1 MGPSDGNVVGIIG
14 AGRLGQAMARTARR
28 AGREVVIAN
37 SRGPE
42 SLASVVSA
50 LGEGVSAA
58 TVDEAA
64 SAGMVAIA
72 VPWGRVPEAV
82 QGLSWKSQIVID
94 ATNDWA
100 ADDLNG
106 RTSSE
111 LVADL
116 VAGARVVKAANT
128 LGAEVLGSDPQ
139 EAGGRR
145 VIFISGDDAEAKAEV
160 VALFQ
165 DAGFAAIDLGDLAT
179 GGAMQQ
185 IHHPL
190 AGVNLI
196 RL

>member
-1 MGPSDGNVVGIIG
+1 MDVGIIG
-14 AGRLGQAMARTARR
+14 AGRLGQAMARTALR
-28 AGREVVIAN
+28 AGKSVVIAN

-50 LGEGVSAA
+50 LGEGVSAG
-58 TVDEAA
+58 TVGEAA
-64 SAGMVAIA
+64 SAGIVVIA
-72 VPWGRVPEAV
+72 VPWERVPESL
-82 QGLSWKSQIVID
+82 QGLTWNSQVVID

-100 ADDLNG
+100 ADDLQG

-128 LGAEVLGSDPQ
+128 LGAEVLGSDPH

-145 VIFISGDDAEAKAEV
+145 VIFISGDDADAKAEV

-190 AGVNLI
+190 AGVNLL

>member
-1 MGPSDGNVVGIIG
+1 MTDSVGIIG
-14 AGRLGQAMARTARR
+14 AGRLGQAMARTALR
-28 AGREVVIAN
+28 AGRRVVIAN

-42 SLASVVSA
+42 SLTSVVSA
-50 LGEGVSAA
+50 LGEAVSAG

-64 SAGMVAIA
+64 SAGIVVIA
-72 VPWGRVPEAV
+72 VPWDRVPAAV
-82 QGLSWKSQIVID
+82 QGLEWKSQIVID
-94 ATNDWA
+94 ATNDWG
-100 ADDLNG
+100 ADDPQG

-128 LGAEVLGSDPQ
+128 LGAEVLGSDPH
-139 EAGGRR
+139 EAGGQR
-145 VIFISGDDAEAKAEV
+145 VIFISGDDADAKAEV

-165 DAGFAAIDLGDLAT
+165 DAGFAVIDLGDLAT